1 MLFNVSQGKK
11 RKEKQRKEKKT
22 LSFVGGR
29 QTHFPPEINVYET
42 HSSAAG
48 VKPRR
53 DLDDSRRNEGGK
65 ERQEKKKEKGEER
78 KINARLK
85 PVSLL

>member
-1 MLFNVSQGKK
+1 MLFNVSQG
-11 RKEKQRKEKKT
+11 EKKEGKKKT
-22 LSFVGGR
+22 PLSFVGGR
-29 QTHFPPEINVYET
+29 QTHFHPEINVYET

-65 ERQEKKKEKGEER
+65 ERQEKKKEKKGEER